1 MHDEAVLA
9 EGWPHYQSPSGSP
22 GWSEEALMA
31 DIING
36 SDLVPAR
43 WSLLGGCSSIIG
55 SCPRS
60 GVVCPMQISLATFSK
75 NKAGGQAQKQG
86 GETGVSSYVYLD
98 PDLKRGGLFS
108 KGGFSDIPQIV
119 SKPVP
124 FHVV

>member
-1 MHDEAVLA
+1 MASLSV
-9 EGWPHYQSPSGSP
+9 SSGSP

-43 WSLLGGCSSIIG
+43 WSLIGGCFSIVG

-60 GVVCPMQISLATFSK
+60 GGSLLYADLLATFSK
-75 NKAGGQAQKQG
+75 SKAGGQAQKQS

-98 PDLKRGGLFS
+98 PGLKRGGRALQQRRLL
-108 KGGFSDIPQIV
+108 GRPQIV
-119 SKPVP
+119 SEPVP